1 MYYALGLP
9 PGDGKGIVNRIIK
22 PMTEW
27 EMLRRAKWENEDLP
41 KLEVEFE
48 ALKAEYERSAKA
60 IRDGEGDR
68 DAAAKIKSKLKEL
81 ERRMDFDPSLI
92 DQNSTT
98 SGLARK
104 LSNVEGQTQWV
115 NSADAGD
122 VIRTMLGAYTKGAD
136 AGDFDLWLKGFSRE
150 RHQQTRAAKQGSR
163 KADVIDLESPCLSAL
178 LMVQPSILREVIGS
192 KEARERGL
200 LTRLLPIPLSVPL
213 IDDDGEVRS
222 VDREIE
228 EAWRV
233 LVSDILFQRFAAK
246 GTPYLLT
253 CDPEAREVFRIL
265 HNQTR
270 DWARG
275 SLADFRTELSRWRE
289 LALRMCVGQAVAEN
303 PQAIRISKETA
314 ERAVARFRWA
324 GIGTLELFA
333 EGRCDRLQ
341 GRCEKLAED
350 LRKAGGEKTTR
361 RLRDNGFEPEALN
374 QLVRLSPARF
384 RIEERKPQD
393 GGRPSSVVVLLETP
407 KR

>member
-1 MYYALGLP
+1 MGLSNSLQPGEPSPRQGVAGGISVQQMPEEEVRSELPRQAFNMNPKAGQTVAVLEPTATKPGPDLEAVTLPEWGAFPIESLPPEARAYAEDLARVYQVPVELPAMCIDGVLTGALGASWEAVGAVNGRATGANMYYALGLP

-222 VDREIE
+222 VD
-228 EAWRV
+228 WPG
-233 LVSDILFQRFAAK
+233 D
-246 GTPYLLT
+246 
-253 CDPEAREVFRIL
+253 
-265 HNQTR
+265 
-270 DWARG
+270 
-275 SLADFRTELSRWRE
+275 
-289 LALRMCVGQAVAEN
+289 
-303 PQAIRISKETA
+303 
-314 ERAVARFRWA
+314 
-324 GIGTLELFA
+324 
-333 EGRCDRLQ
+333 
-341 GRCEKLAED
+341 
-350 LRKAGGEKTTR
+350 
-361 RLRDNGFEPEALN
+361 
-374 QLVRLSPARF
+374 
-384 RIEERKPQD
+384 
-393 GGRPSSVVVLLETP
+393 
-407 KR
+407 